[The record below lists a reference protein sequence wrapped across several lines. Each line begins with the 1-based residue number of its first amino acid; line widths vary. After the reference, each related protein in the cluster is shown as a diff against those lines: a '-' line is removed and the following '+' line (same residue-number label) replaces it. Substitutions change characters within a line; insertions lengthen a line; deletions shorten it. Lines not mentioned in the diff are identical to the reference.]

1 MENGYAER
9 PTGRINSGSLNLV
22 PEFYGRRSESAECW
36 LKTLGRLASPSVY
49 HWDENTMLEVA
60 MLKMRDEAAIWLNSL
75 NPNLCWR
82 EFERLFLVRFVEPI
96 EEAMSRLTHCKQ
108 GHKEG
113 IQSYTDRF
121 KSDARAAGRT
131 EDLALLHQY
140 LDNMRQDL
148 KIEVYRKGMDTLR
161 TIDCV
166 AGFLRSWEIVS
177 MADNYNQY
185 PQSRPVRPPMGY
197 DSNRGRV
204 NDNRGNNGAQHSGYY
219 NGRQQNGFGSVPP
232 RGRDFNGDSRWNA
245 NSGNFNA
252 ARTGNGGNW
261 NPRPAVNTGGN
272 RPNAMA
278 PQGYQQ
284 ASAATT
290 VRAPETPG
298 KGGTSLDDLTR
309 QLEQLKLHLAEGRST
324 PNAPPAF
331 HVYEE
336 CADQRDTLLADGD
349 MSSDP
354 LAKAKA
360 LFDDLIVLAQSKRYD
375 QSEKYVPPP
384 RRANSNVTR
393 GNAAADYPLTP
404 YFVVPPGEVQLMDY
418 VSDKSE
424 SEPDYEYAYQT
435 EEPEIYVKRPSE
447 DNDPASVRM
456 PRKRVAFDTTT
467 KGGMETKYCA
477 CEYQQWCQP
486 EATRSGQTQGGA

>member
-1 MENGYAER
+1 MDSMPDSMENGYAER
-9 PTGRINSGSLNLV
+9 PTGRINSGSLNSV

-96 EEAMSRLTHCKQ
+96 KEAMSRLTHCKQ

-140 LDNMRQDL
+140 LDNMSQDL

-204 NDNRGNNGAQHSGYY
+204 NDNVVTMGPNTLVITMVANKTASARYHLVVVTSMVIAAGTPILVTSTLQGPAMVATGTLVLLLIPVGTAPMLWPLKATSRHLLLPQLE
-219 NGRQQNGFGSVPP
+219 PP
-232 RGRDFNGDSRWNA
+232 R
-245 NSGNFNA
+245 
-252 ARTGNGGNW
+252 
-261 NPRPAVNTGGN
+261 
-272 RPNAMA
+272 
-278 PQGYQQ
+278 PQ
-284 ASAATT
+284 
-290 VRAPETPG
+290 
-298 KGGTSLDDLTR
+298 
-309 QLEQLKLHLAEGRST
+309 
-324 PNAPPAF
+324 
-331 HVYEE
+331 
-336 CADQRDTLLADGD
+336 
-349 MSSDP
+349 
-354 LAKAKA
+354 
-360 LFDDLIVLAQSKRYD
+360 
-375 QSEKYVPPP
+375 
-384 RRANSNVTR
+384 
-393 GNAAADYPLTP
+393 
-404 YFVVPPGEVQLMDY
+404 
-418 VSDKSE
+418 VSVE
-424 SEPDYEYAYQT
+424 
-435 EEPEIYVKRPSE
+435 
-447 DNDPASVRM
+447 
-456 PRKRVAFDTTT
+456 RV
-467 KGGMETKYCA
+467 
-477 CEYQQWCQP
+477 
-486 EATRSGQTQGGA
+486 

>member
-1 MENGYAER
+1 MDSMPDSMENGYAER
-9 PTGRINSGSLNLV
+9 PTGRINSGSLNSV

-60 MLKMRDEAAIWLNSL
+60 MLKMRDEAAIWLNFL

-148 KIEVYRKGMDTLR
+148 KIEVYRKGVDTLR

-166 AGFLRSWEIVS
+166 AGFLRRWEIVS

-232 RGRDFNGDSRWNA
+232 RGRDFNGERERESY
-245 NSGNFNA
+245 
-252 ARTGNGGNW
+252 ARRG
-261 NPRPAVNTGGN
+261 
-272 RPNAMA
+272 
-278 PQGYQQ
+278 
-284 ASAATT
+284 
-290 VRAPETPG
+290 VRC
-298 KGGTSLDDLTR
+298 
-309 QLEQLKLHLAEGRST
+309 
-324 PNAPPAF
+324 PPA
-331 HVYEE
+331 
-336 CADQRDTLLADGD
+336 
-349 MSSDP
+349 
-354 LAKAKA
+354 
-360 LFDDLIVLAQSKRYD
+360 
-375 QSEKYVPPP
+375 
-384 RRANSNVTR
+384 
-393 GNAAADYPLTP
+393 
-404 YFVVPPGEVQLMDY
+404 
-418 VSDKSE
+418 
-424 SEPDYEYAYQT
+424 
-435 EEPEIYVKRPSE
+435 
-447 DNDPASVRM
+447 
-456 PRKRVAFDTTT
+456 
-467 KGGMETKYCA
+467 
-477 CEYQQWCQP
+477 
-486 EATRSGQTQGGA
+486 